1 MIEFLFKGLLRDR
14 SRSLFPVLI
23 VASGV
28 MLTVFLHAWIRGAE
42 TSVIQSTAHYST
54 GYVRVM
60 TKAYEKESDRVPI
73 DLSLL
78 GIDTLLAQLKQSF
91 PDILWAPRIKFGG
104 LLDIPDDKGE
114 TRAQS
119 PIRGLG
125 VNLLS
130 ANSHEWEILNIRRAI
145 VNGRPIHNRGEMLI
159 SNELSEKLGIRP
171 GQIAT
176 LISSTMFGSMTTYN
190 FTIVGT
196 IRFGVGAMD
205 RGAVIADLSD
215 IQQALDMQQGA
226 GEIVGFFQDDIYHED
241 EANAITAQFNA
252 QYMNTQS
259 EFAPIMGTLRY
270 ESGLS
275 DYLDLFAVIAGV
287 IMAVFL
293 FAMSIVMWNAGLT
306 GSLRRYGEIGVRLA
320 IGENKGHVYR
330 SMMVESLMVGCIGSM
345 LGTAIG
351 LAVAYYLQVKGFN
364 IGGMLKNNSIMINDV
379 IRARVTP
386 FSFVIGF
393 LPGMLA
399 TFLGTAI
406 SGIGIYKRQT
416 SQLFKE
422 LET

>member
-1 MIEFLFKGLLRDR
+1 MIEFLLKGLLRDR
-14 SRSLFPVLI
+14 SRSLFPILI

-54 GYVRVM
+54 GHVRVM
-60 TKAYEKESDRVPI
+60 TKAYEKESDRVPN
-73 DLSLL
+73 DLALL
-78 GIDTLLAQLKQSF
+78 GIDTLIAQLKQSF
-91 PDILWAPRIKFGG
+91 PDIFWTPRIKFGG
-104 LLDIPDDKGE
+104 LLDIPDNKGE

-119 PIRGLG
+119 PISGLG

-130 ANSHEWEILNIRRAI
+130 ADSHEWEILNIRHAI
-145 VNGRPIHNRGEMLI
+145 VKGRPINKRGEMLI
-159 SNELSEKLGIRP
+159 SDELSEKLGIRP

-226 GEIVGFFQDDIYHED
+226 GEIVGFFQDDMYHED
-241 EANAITAQFNA
+241 EANAMTTQFNA
-252 QYMNTQS
+252 RYMNAQS

-275 DYLDLFAVIAGV
+275 DYLDLFVVISSV

-293 FAMSIVMWNAGLT
+293 FAMSIVLWNAGLT

-320 IGENKGHVYR
+320 IGEDKGHVYR
-330 SMMVESLMVGCIGSM
+330 SMMVESLMVGCIGSL

-351 LAVAYYLQVKGFN
+351 LAFAYYLQVKGFY

-386 FSFVIGF
+386 FSFIIGF